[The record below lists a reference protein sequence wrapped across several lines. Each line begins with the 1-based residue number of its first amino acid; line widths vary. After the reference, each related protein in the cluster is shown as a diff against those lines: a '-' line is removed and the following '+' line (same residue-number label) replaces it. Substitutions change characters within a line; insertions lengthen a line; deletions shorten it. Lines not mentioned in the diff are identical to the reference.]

1 MLFVQEF
8 FLVPQKVLFKKI
20 ILYFM
25 NRNIL
30 IVGALIVVAFAG
42 LMWWGRSAQTSART
56 EPNASGAS
64 SLVASEMLYDF
75 GTISMKDGLASHLFA
90 VKNLTEGDIEIKTIN
105 TSCMCTSAYIQS
117 ISGENGPF
125 GMVGMGFI
133 PPANEMIRAGE
144 SRDVKVVYD
153 PNAHGPAGV
162 GAINRFVYLTESN
175 GETLRLEI
183 RAVVTP

>member
-30 IVGALIVVAFAG
+30 IVSALIVVAFVG

-56 EPNASGAS
+56 EPNAFGAS
-64 SLVASEMLYDF
+64 SLIAAETLYNF
-75 GTISMKDGLASHLFA
+75 GTISMKDGLASHIFT
-90 VKNLTEGDIEIKTIN
+90 VKNPTERDIEVKTIN

-117 ISGENGPF
+117 VSGEKGPF
-125 GMVGMGFI
+125 GMVGMGNVS
-133 PPANEMIRAGE
+133 PVNEMIRAGE
-144 SRDVKVVYD
+144 PRDIKVVYD

-162 GAINRFVYLTESN
+162 GAINRFVYLAEPN